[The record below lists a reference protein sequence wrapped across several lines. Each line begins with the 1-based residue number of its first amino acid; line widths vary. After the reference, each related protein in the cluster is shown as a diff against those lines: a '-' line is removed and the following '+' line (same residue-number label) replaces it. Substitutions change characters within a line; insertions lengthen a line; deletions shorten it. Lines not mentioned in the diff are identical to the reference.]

1 MAQVYRLLA
10 DADQCL
16 ESEDAAAALAKAT
29 SALAVARELN
39 DAGGVADALRKVVQ
53 ATSASGKLA
62 EAVEL
67 ASEELGNFST
77 EGDTRGEATLHLALA
92 EAQQSCGALKEAF
105 DSAVESQRLL
115 RAAGAVTNG
124 SGSLRSLLAESLLAT
139 LGVEICRGDQRVAD
153 PMQCYQKAIDAG
165 KEALDLF
172 QATGNVKGQAA
183 SMHGIAAA
191 RINSRGFEGGIR
203 TAKEALRLWQTLG
216 SARSEVFELQSIANW
231 YMQAGKPQQALPFAQ
246 EALELAR
253 EEQCGQNWEAAAVQ
267 LLAQVLCASGQDDRA
282 AQVASDAVS
291 HFQKVYAR
299 RGEAVALNAVLVTH
313 LARGDP
319 WTGLQIAKQALAAF
333 TDLGD
338 KGEQIS
344 LLRTMARLNL
354 QMHRLDEA
362 VDFARQGLLLC
373 QGAPD
378 CARERIKCMNLL
390 VELQMASQRT
400 KDAVQVAEDTR
411 DHFSGMDDRRREAS
425 TRLTMASINL
435 QSNSPQDATWACEDA
450 QEMFEDVADKA
461 GEAVSIQ
468 MMALCHMAEEKHD
481 DAIDALRKSVA
492 LIQQAGDRKA
502 EVGNLMLIAQIY
514 ELKLAAGQRD
524 PSSKEFRKVA
534 VEAVQAAKDAAALAG
549 KCGERSLV
557 AAAQCVLSRTYHM
570 AAKGMEAAQAAKL
583 AVVSYRE
590 CGDRYGEAS
599 ALVLSANALA
609 ACGQEQASKEAASRA
624 LLLFRQIGHR
634 HGELM
639 AEAAIDEVES
649 RGVEEEDVP
658 QAAAKPSEGVQRM
671 LQPAARELSVDS
683 EEIGRKVR
691 STVVDIIGLDDLTD
705 DTPLMMA
712 GLTSQS
718 AVLLRNALT
727 KQMGG
732 GNLPFTMMFDFP
744 SVSAL
749 KDYFVTRS

>member
-1 MAQVYRLLA
+1 
-10 DADQCL
+10 
-16 ESEDAAAALAKAT
+16 
-29 SALAVARELN
+29 
-39 DAGGVADALRKVVQ
+39 
-53 ATSASGKLA
+53 
-62 EAVEL
+62 
-67 ASEELGNFST
+67 
-77 EGDTRGEATLHLALA
+77 
-92 EAQQSCGALKEAF
+92 
-105 DSAVESQRLL
+105 
-115 RAAGAVTNG
+115 
-124 SGSLRSLLAESLLAT
+124 
-139 LGVEICRGDQRVAD
+139 
-153 PMQCYQKAIDAG
+153 
-165 KEALDLF
+165 
-172 QATGNVKGQAA
+172 
-183 SMHGIAAA
+183 
-191 RINSRGFEGGIR
+191 
-203 TAKEALRLWQTLG
+203 
-216 SARSEVFELQSIANW
+216 
-231 YMQAGKPQQALPFAQ
+231 
-246 EALELAR
+246 
-253 EEQCGQNWEAAAVQ
+253 
-267 LLAQVLCASGQDDRA
+267 
-282 AQVASDAVS
+282 
-291 HFQKVYAR
+291 
-299 RGEAVALNAVLVTH
+299 
-313 LARGDP
+313 
-319 WTGLQIAKQALAAF
+319 
-333 TDLGD
+333 
-338 KGEQIS
+338 
-344 LLRTMARLNL
+344 
-354 QMHRLDEA
+354 
-362 VDFARQGLLLC
+362 
-373 QGAPD
+373 
-378 CARERIKCMNLL
+378 MNLL